1 MSQWDSNNFSLNRI
15 RSHHRD
21 CYLLICA
28 GMGSI
33 HRLAV
38 RLGLFSNLKMA
49 IYGECFV
56 GQQVGN
62 SFRYGMVVEV
72 GRVRAGKKL
81 RSCNLIG
88 HLTYNQENFLC
99 Y

>member
-1 MSQWDSNNFSLNRI
+1 MAQIGSFPVLMSQWDSNNFSLSRI
-15 RSHHRD
+15 KSHHRG
-21 CYLLICA
+21 CCLLTCA

-38 RLGLFSNLKMA
+38 QLGLFSNPKMV
-49 IYGECFV
+49 IYGVCSE
-56 GQQVGN
+56 GQHEGN

-81 RSCNLIG
+81 RS
-88 HLTYNQENFLC
+88 FS
-99 Y
+99 